1 MRKILLLLALGV
13 FMSACAGKTDKTDKT
28 VESMMEEEPLDP
40 GKGYSEIKHV
50 PLNDPLNAF
59 MVSRGKTLYEMKC
72 ASCHVLDDP
81 KVIGPGWKGV
91 TERRSPEWIMNMITN
106 VNIMLATDSTA
117 QALLKDCL
125 VRMPAEN
132 ISVGDARDILEFMFA
147 NDGKPVGK

>member
-1 MRKILLLLALGV
+1 MKKTLLLLAIGV
-13 FMSACAGKTDKTDKT
+13 FISACSGKTDKMNQGSI
-28 VESMMEEEPLDP
+28 EHEPLSP

-50 PLNDPLNAF
+50 PLNDPLNPV
-59 MVSRGKTLYEMKC
+59 MVARGKSLYEMKC
-72 ASCHVLDDP
+72 APCHVLDDP
-81 KVIGPGWKGV
+81 KAIGPGWKGV

-117 QALLKDCL
+117 QELLKDCL